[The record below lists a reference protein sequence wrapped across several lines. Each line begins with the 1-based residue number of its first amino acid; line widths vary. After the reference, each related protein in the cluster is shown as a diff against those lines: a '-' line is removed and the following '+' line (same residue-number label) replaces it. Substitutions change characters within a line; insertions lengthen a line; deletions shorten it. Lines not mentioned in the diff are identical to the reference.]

1 MPYDV
6 SDDVMMSEFLTI
18 NISKINR
25 DTGVISIDD
34 VQEIVYA
41 ESNGHV
47 TEDVTRPYD
56 IIVVT

>member
-34 VQEIVYA
+34 V
-41 ESNGHV
+41 
-47 TEDVTRPYD
+47 
-56 IIVVT
+56 